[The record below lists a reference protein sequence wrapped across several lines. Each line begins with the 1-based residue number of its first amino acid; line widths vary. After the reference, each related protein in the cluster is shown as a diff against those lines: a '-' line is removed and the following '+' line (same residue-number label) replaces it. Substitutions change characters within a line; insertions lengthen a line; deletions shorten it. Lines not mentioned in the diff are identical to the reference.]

1 MFTGLIQWL
10 GQIISLQRSSSNVW
24 ELVIDSPGLV
34 DVKLGDSIA
43 INGVCLTVV
52 ECQNQRVTFTLM
64 QETLDKTT
72 FPYLEVGQW
81 VHVERAVQLH
91 ERLDGH
97 ILTGHVAGIIFLQSL
112 TQRPDGSAWLV
123 FDLPEADKL
132 LTPLGSVAID
142 GVSLTV
148 ADLTPSTFAV
158 SLIPYTQEKTRLTMG
173 QPGHAYNLELEA
185 SKASHGSVSLIPRRS
200 CPDPMG
206 LARRLSRQGRITA
219 PSNPWVGCVICDAQG
234 NVVATGFHRKRG
246 ERHAETNALAKLG
259 PGDYST
265 YTLYCTLEPCNH
277 TGLQPPCTDAII
289 KSGIRRVVVGI
300 LDPDTRVAGSGVNK
314 LRQAGVDVTVLVDAR
329 ITQSLRSYIHHRQT
343 GRPYVVAKVAM
354 SLDGRIAP
362 VGVGSFSLSNA
373 RSRQHSHELRLKSQA
388 ILVGTQT
395 ALLDQPH
402 LTVRLP
408 TDHRYYIMSQEH
420 RPLRCFLDTR
430 GQITT
435 GPLLDSNEGP
445 SVAIT
450 NDLLCAASTR
460 NLWRDRGIQ
469 TVSVPMTQGQLDLTA
484 VLTELGRRG
493 VLQLLVEGGAKL
505 LTTFLN
511 QNLIDEFVVYLTP
524 HFLGSTGVPLIPEPF
539 EIPLTSRFR
548 LKRVQTF
555 ESDIVITYKRP

>member
-10 GQIISLQRSSSNVW
+10 GQIVSLQRSKLNVW
-24 ELVIDSPGLV
+24 ELVVASPGLV

-52 ECQNQRVTFTLM
+52 ECRNQTVTFTLM

-72 FPYLEVGQW
+72 FPYLAAGQW

-112 TQRPDGSAWLV
+112 TRRPDGSVWLV
-123 FDLPEADKL
+123 FDLPEANKL

-148 ADLTPSTFAV
+148 AELTPSTFAV
-158 SLIPYTQEKTRLTMG
+158 SLIPYTQEKTQLMTG
-173 QPGHAYNLELEA
+173 QPGHAYNLELD
-185 SKASHGSVSLIPRRS
+185 SSHGPVSLPRRP

-206 LARRLSRQGRITA
+206 LALRLSRQGRITA
-219 PSNPWVGCVICDAQG
+219 PSNPWVGCVICDAPG

-259 PGDYST
+259 SGDYST
-265 YTLYCTLEPCNH
+265 FTLYCTLEPCNH

-289 KSGIRRVVVGI
+289 ASGIRRVVVGI

-314 LRQAGVDVTVLVDAR
+314 LRQSGINVTVLADAR
-329 ITQSLRSYIHHRQT
+329 ITRSLRSYIHHRQT

-362 VGVGSFSLSNA
+362 MGVGSFPLSNA
-373 RSRQHSHELRLKSQA
+373 RARQHSHELRLKSQA

-408 TDHRYYIMSQEH
+408 TDHRYYPLSSEH
-420 RPLRCFLDTR
+420 RPCRCFLDTR

-435 GPLLDSNEGP
+435 GPLLDLAEGP
-445 SVAIT
+445 SLAIT
-450 NDLLCAASTR
+450 TDSLCAPSTR
-460 NLWRDRGIQ
+460 DLWQARGIE
-469 TVSVPMTQGQLDLTA
+469 TVSVPLNQGHLDLTA

-493 VLQLLVEGGAKL
+493 VLQLLVEGGGKL
-505 LTTFLN
+505 FTSFLD
-511 QNLIDEFVVYLTP
+511 QNLIDECVVYLTP
-524 HFLGSTGVPLIPEPF
+524 HFLGSTGVPLIPQ
-539 EIPLTSRFR
+539 PLMTPVMSRFR

-555 ESDIVITYKRP
+555 DSDIVITYQRP